1 MKITT
6 SIVLF
11 YVWLTA
17 AANLLVEIGFAEALG
32 IPLQTSAGESFGD
45 AVAAL
50 GDIQAGGLSG
60 ESLLGV
66 FTVISN
72 SVEGFLVALTMGPR
86 FMINLG
92 IPSVFVVFL
101 HAPIGLLGARLL
113 IYSLSGREL

>member
-6 SIVLF
+6 SVVLF

-17 AANLLVEIGFAEALG
+17 GANLLVEIGFADALG
-32 IPLQTSAGESFGD
+32 IALQTTAGESFGE

-50 GDIQAGGLSG
+50 GDIQAGGLSA

-72 SVEGFLVALTMGPR
+72 SVQAFLVALTMGPR
-86 FMINLG
+86 FMLNLG
-92 IPSVFVVFL
+92 IPSVFVVFI

-113 IYSLSGREL
+113 IYTLSGREI